1 MSRRNNDINLGTAL
15 LSFTAIFAVIGM
27 ITETCA
33 ILFGYDANM
42 RVFKL
47 GSKIATVS
55 VAALFILSI
64 LTVTLAICVGKI
76 GRMRAHPHSNA
87 LSELVAAIGG
97 FAMTASSII
106 FLIESWGNGGT
117 LKLFTVLLFLVSI
130 PAGLNFFLGK
140 TMNERISTVLAFFP
154 PLWNATCLV
163 RLYFDSENAINDPVR
178 ILLQIT
184 LVTVML
190 ALTYELKLRV
200 KGTGQIMFTVTASL
214 ATVLA
219 SSSFMSIALLYF
231 IVKVG
236 SVGDLLLSL
245 ASLLVSLYLLM
256 RLGAYYKIRERE

>member
-1 MSRRNNDINLGTAL
+1 MSRRNNYNLGPAL
-15 LSFTAIFAVIGM
+15 ISFTAIFAVIGM
-27 ITETCA
+27 IVQTCA

-64 LTVTLAICVGKI
+64 LTITLAICVGKL
-76 GRMRAHPHSNA
+76 GKMRSHARGNGI
-87 LSELVAAIGG
+87 SEAVGAIGG

-106 FLIESWGNGGT
+106 FLMNLSGT
-117 LKLFTVLLFLVSI
+117 GALKLFTVILFIISI
-130 PAGLNFFLGK
+130 PAGLSFFLGK
-140 TMNERISTVLAFFP
+140 TVSDKTSMVLSFFP
-154 PLWNATCLV
+154 PLWNAVCLV
-163 RLYFDSENAINDPVR
+163 RLYFDSKNAINDPVR

-200 KGTGQIMFTVTASL
+200 KGTGKIMLTVTASL

-219 SSSFMSIALLYF
+219 CSSFTSIALLYF
-231 IVKVG
+231 IVRIGGVAD
-236 SVGDLLLSL
+236 VLLSL
-245 ASLLVSLYLLM
+245 SSLLISLYLLM
-256 RLGAYYKIRERE
+256 RLGAYYKLRERN